1 MLLFNYIALFFIL
14 IMLIFLYNRFLHN
27 QSAYW
32 STDKYDGMRRY
43 LLDKNKDTSDSRP
56 ILWIFV
62 PYDHNSRKWSEFGS
76 RSSTELNQPY
86 LYLTVKSIIQHC
98 DKSFN
103 ICIIDDASFANLLP
117 KWKIDMNAISAP
129 IKVNMRRLGI
139 ARLIY
144 YYGGVSVPISF
155 LCTKDLMGM
164 YERETRNG
172 KCFVCENYNTSVSS
186 QGSSFFN
193 DVDFMGA
200 PQNNKTIEMYVGFL
214 QRLIS
219 SDHTH
224 QPAFLGDASRWC
236 DSQISKKYMRLVSG
250 IKVGT
255 KTLDGDAVIIDSLL
269 TNNYIQF
276 YDNMYGIWIPADEVL
291 RRTKYEWFARMSPKQ
306 ILMSDFILA
315 KYFILALAPAPDSM
329 PDDAEISNPDWIN
342 FWRVPLTNGGMN
354 LYGHKPLYLGNN
366 VPKTSISGRVHN

>member
-43 LLDKNKDTSDSRP
+43 LLDKDKGRSDLRP

-62 PYDHNSRKWSEFGS
+62 PYDHNSRKWIDFGS

-103 ICIIDDASFANLLP
+103 ICIIDDSSFANLLP
-117 KWKIDMNAISAP
+117 KWKINMELVSDP
-129 IKVNMRRLGI
+129 IKENMRRLGI

-144 YYGGVSVPISF
+144 YYGGMSVPISF
-155 LCTKDLMGM
+155 LCTKDLKEL
-164 YERETRNG
+164 YDRETQNN

-186 QGSSFFN
+186 QNASLFN
-193 DVDFMGA
+193 DVRFMGA
-200 PQNNKTIEMYVGFL
+200 PQNNKTIELYVGFL

-219 SDHTH
+219 NDNTNQST
-224 QPAFLGDASRWC
+224 FMGDTSRWC
-236 DSQISKKYMRLVSG
+236 ESQINKKYMRLVSG
-250 IKVGT
+250 TKVGT

-269 TNNYIQF
+269 TNNYVQF

-306 ILMSDFILA
+306 ILTSDFILA
-315 KYFILALAPAPDSM
+315 KYIVLALAPDSASN
-329 PDDAEISNPDWIN
+329 DAEISNPDWIN
-342 FWRVPLTNGGMN
+342 FWRVPLTNGGVN
-354 LYGHKPLYLGNN
+354 LYGHKPLHLGNN
-366 VPKTSISGRVHN
+366 VPKSSMPGRLLN